1 MWYVLKP
8 VVGFLF
14 VFLYEAV
21 SQVLGK
27 MSASPVFWNVLHNWY
42 VGLAVSG
49 EIVFYSKVWQYTEIF
64 YAILPL
70 TIIMDMHDAFL
81 GVPDL
86 HSIKKLDF

>member
-14 VFLYEAV
+14 VFLYVAV

-27 MSASPVFWNVLHNWY
+27 ISASPVFWNVLYNWY

-49 EIVFYSKVWQYTEIF
+49 EIFYSKVWQYTEMF
-64 YAILPL
+64 YAILHL
-70 TIIMDMHDAFL
+70 TIIMDMHDAF
-81 GVPDL
+81 
-86 HSIKKLDF
+86 